1 MSLLDKASQLTSPYK
16 MMLSERASE
25 NDQPKFIIQPN
36 ILMDILNDEMEK
48 RCIDKKS
55 KKQFA
60 GYRTRIKKTEW
71 RLSGMLNYVNEELYR
86 EQIGKT
92 LESMVKHIKLVQ
104 PNGDWVVME
113 FESDIRPNAANDD
126 AIMLAVNFVDVR
138 NEKDLRYQN
147 GIPVVDV
154 NVDMTGSN
162 QELIDVIKAQGE
174 NSNDDELK
182 DLMKQF
188 IGMMAKKEMDAQNVQ
203 SKSAKVEEKFEEEPE
218 GFVE

>member
-25 NDQPKFIIQPN
+25 NDQPKFIIQHSV
-36 ILMDILNDEMEK
+36 LMDIQNDEMEK

-71 RLSGMLNYVNEELYR
+71 RLSGMLNSVNEELYR

-162 QELIDVIKAQGE
+162 KELIDVIKAQGE

-188 IGMMAKKEMDAQNVQ
+188 IGMMAQKEMDAQKVQ
-203 SKSAKVEEKFEEEPE
+203 AKSKKSKEKFEDEPE

>member
-203 SKSAKVEEKFEEEPE
+203 SKSAKEEEKFEEEPE